1 LKVRHLGL
9 GIFAGAIITYSI
21 LFFFHVSSES
31 AAMLMIFDFLFISL
45 IFPLRGKFVKKAILL
60 LVGNIVGVVWN
71 NIFSLF
77 ARATIFYLG
86 EVFNIWYLMLNP
98 LLNLVWIVS
107 FWSISLSFLAEPRNR
122 KGSVKT

>member
-1 LKVRHLGL
+1 
-9 GIFAGAIITYSI
+9 
-21 LFFFHVSSES
+21 
-31 AAMLMIFDFLFISL
+31 
-45 IFPLRGKFVKKAILL
+45 VKKAILL

-71 NIFSLF
+71 DIFSLF